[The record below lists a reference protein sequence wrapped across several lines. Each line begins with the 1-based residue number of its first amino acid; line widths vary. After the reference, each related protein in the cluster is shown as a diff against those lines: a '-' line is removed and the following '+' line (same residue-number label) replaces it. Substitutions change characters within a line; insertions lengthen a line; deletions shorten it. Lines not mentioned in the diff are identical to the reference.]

1 MAGLARVDKKRW
13 RAGGRQRG
21 RCFAADM
28 ATFAHTH
35 DHYTALAIQHG
46 LHRAHKTITLA
57 RGQTEQRTRFYGE
70 GVRRQLQGS
79 RSVKRG
85 VLGVNRHGNCVA
97 YDQAILGTTPHV
109 ASTLELV
116 LLYLVAAVL
125 GVVVCRSLKL
135 PPMLGYLVVGVLIG
149 PNALALARDT
159 AGVKYLAEF
168 GVVFL
173 MFVIGLEFNLPKL
186 RSMRTL
192 VFGLGLSQV
201 LLTMVG
207 TLLGHVALSFS
218 YAWLIGSAWQMSW
231 QGAVVLGGAMA
242 MSSTAMIVKLMA
254 ERLELESE
262 HGKRVMGVLLFQD
275 LAVVPL
281 LVLIPAL
288 GSSGEE
294 LLRAV
299 GWAALKAAA
308 VLTVLLVGV
317 QRAMRWWLT
326 LVARRK
332 SEELFMLNLLLV
344 TLGLAYL
351 TEHAGLSLALGA
363 FVAGMLVAETEYKHQ
378 VETDIRPFHDVLLG
392 LFFITI
398 GMKLDWRPVIDQ
410 WLLVLLLTCGPVL
423 LKFALV
429 AALARL
435 FRAAPG
441 VALRTGL
448 YLAQAGEF
456 GFVLLT
462 LGAEQGIVA
471 PQWMSPVL
479 ASMVL
484 SMLATPFLI
493 QYSNAIVNKLSASD
507 WLMQSVALTTIAK
520 RSISAE
526 RHVIICGYG
535 RSGQNLARLLVPEGI
550 AYMALDLD
558 PDRVR
563 QAAAAGQNVVFGDAA
578 RLQSL
583 MAAGL
588 ARAAAVVITYHDTP
602 SALKI
607 LRLVQEHAP
616 KVPVVV
622 RTIDDSDFERLR
634 AAGATEVVPEAIEG
648 SLMLAGHALALVG
661 VPMQRVIRITRDA
674 RDARY
679 SLLRGYF
686 HGADDDTV
694 EELQQARLQS
704 VTLPEVTACAGLP
717 LKALDLHALSV
728 SVVSIR
734 LGSGAVL
741 EPTPQHQLKGGD
753 TLVLAGLPES
763 LALAEEKL
771 LRG

>member
-1 MAGLARVDKKRW
+1 
-13 RAGGRQRG
+13 
-21 RCFAADM
+21 
-28 ATFAHTH
+28 
-35 DHYTALAIQHG
+35 
-46 LHRAHKTITLA
+46 
-57 RGQTEQRTRFYGE
+57 
-70 GVRRQLQGS
+70 
-79 RSVKRG
+79 
-85 VLGVNRHGNCVA
+85 
-97 YDQAILGTTPHV
+97 V

-149 PNALALARDT
+149 PNALALAKDS
-159 AGVKYLAEF
+159 AGVQYLAEF

-173 MFVIGLEFNLPKL
+173 MFVLGLEFNLPKL

-201 LLTMVG
+201 ALTMIGALVG
-207 TLLGHVALSFS
+207 HALLLWLFSFTTRP
-218 YAWLIGSAWQMSW
+218 WELDWR
-231 QGAVVLGGAMA
+231 GAVVLGGAIA
-242 MSSTAMIVKLMA
+242 MSSTAIVVKLMS
-254 ERLELESE
+254 ERLELDSE
-262 HGKRVMGVLLFQD
+262 HGRRVLGILLFQD

-288 GSSGEE
+288 GAPPEQMAGT
-294 LLRAV
+294 LGLAL
-299 GWAALKAAA
+299 LKAAA
-308 VLTVLLVGV
+308 LLTVLLVGG
-317 QRAMRWWLT
+317 QRVMRWWLT

-332 SEELFMLNLLLV
+332 SDELFVLNLLLV

-410 WLLVLLLTCGPVL
+410 WLLVLLLTLGPVVAKAVLVSL
-423 LKFALV
+423 LAY
-429 AALARL
+429 A
-435 FRAAPG
+435 FRATPG

-462 LGAEQGIVA
+462 LGSEHALIA
-471 PQWMSPVL
+471 PQWLSPVL

-493 QYSNAIVNKLSASD
+493 LYSNTIVNRLSASD
-507 WLMQSVALTTIAK
+507 WLLQSVALTSIARK
-520 RSISAE
+520 SIATQG
-526 RHVIICGYG
+526 HVIICGYG
-535 RSGQNLARLLVPEGI
+535 RSGQNLARLLDKERIP
-550 AYMALDLD
+550 YMALDLD

-563 QAAAAGQNVVFGDAA
+563 QAAAAGQSVVFGDAA
-578 RLQSL
+578 RLPAL

-588 ARAAAVVITYHDTP
+588 ARAAAVVVSYHDTP
-602 SALKI
+602 SALKV
-607 LRLVQEHAP
+607 LRHVQSHAP

-622 RTIDDSDFERLR
+622 RTVDDTDLDTLR

-661 VPMQRVIRITRDA
+661 VPMQRVIRLTRDA
-674 RDARY
+674 RDQRY
-679 SLLRGYF
+679 GLLRGYF

-694 EELQQARLQS
+694 EELEQARL
-704 VTLPEVTACAGLP
+704 
-717 LKALDLHALSV
+717 LSV
-728 SVVSIR
+728 SLPLAGACVGKTLGSLALHATGVQVVSVRRQNGGIVDAAEA
-734 LGSGAVL
+734 LAL
-741 EPTPQHQLKGGD
+741 QAGD
-753 TLVLAGLPES
+753 TLVLSGLPEALS
-763 LALAEEKL
+763 LAEEAL
-771 LRG
+771 LRPR